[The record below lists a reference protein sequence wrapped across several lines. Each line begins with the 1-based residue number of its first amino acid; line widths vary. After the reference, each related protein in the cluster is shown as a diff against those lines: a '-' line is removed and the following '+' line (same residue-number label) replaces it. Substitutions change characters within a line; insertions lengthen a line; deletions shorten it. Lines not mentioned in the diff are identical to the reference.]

1 MSGTEEADSVEGS
14 GFEFFVPDGF
24 LVNVVEESV
33 EDSLLRV
40 LREAQI
46 GKGEM
51 LAEEAERVQIAAQT
65 RQSSF
70 HAWLTVLEFCY
81 TEKGIM
87 C

>member
-1 MSGTEEADSVEGS
+1 MSGAKEAHSVEGS

-51 LAEEAERVQIAAQT
+51 LAEEA
-65 RQSSF
+65 
-70 HAWLTVLEFCY
+70 
-81 TEKGIM
+81 
-87 C
+87 